1 MYRFC
6 LFGLVLAI
14 VLGSTLGCGD
24 SGPKKE
30 ERDPFKARQEA
41 SPPKNSKKEK
51 QSGGFMK
58 PD

>member
-14 VLGSTLGCGD
+14 ALGSTLGCGD

-30 ERDPFKARQEA
+30 EKDPFKARQEA
-41 SPPKNSKKEK
+41 APPSKKEK